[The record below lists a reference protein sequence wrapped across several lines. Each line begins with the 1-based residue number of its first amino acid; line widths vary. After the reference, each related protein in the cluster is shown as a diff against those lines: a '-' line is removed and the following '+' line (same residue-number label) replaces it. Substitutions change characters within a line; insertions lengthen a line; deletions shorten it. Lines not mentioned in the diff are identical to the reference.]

1 MKRTNQTTN
10 LPFRRGDA
18 REDGFV
24 FFAYTKV
31 TKSDGFFKEIWLNP
45 QTSEKVKAK
54 DRDTKKAKYQR
65 KTDRHSPGFD
75 KLSPKV
81 QATVNQLRYVH
92 GEQVQYQDLSF
103 DDMVELLLGYE
114 LPPEQLD
121 LAIQHAQPL
130 CFDAKPV
137 FQKILSI

>member
-10 LPFRRGDA
+10 ELFKRGDI

-31 TKSDGFFKEIWLNP
+31 VKTNGFFKEIWLNP
-45 QTSEKVKAK
+45 QASDKIKAK
-54 DRDTKKAKYQR
+54 DRSIKKAKYQR

-81 QATVNQLRYVH
+81 QATVNQIRYVH
-92 GEQVQYQDLSF
+92 NEQVQHQDLSF
-103 DDMVELLLGYE
+103 DDMVEMLLGYE
-114 LPPEQLD
+114 LDPKELD
-121 LAIQHAQPL
+121 LAIMHAQPI
-130 CFDAKPV
+130 CFDAHAV